1 MPYSVL
7 LQANF
12 NIYVDV
18 TIIEAESRVIGDSL
32 KAPYGQATI
41 YMCARNLQVVSILRD
56 GGEDENGIIGDGL
69 IAKGH
74 TIVEENIRDCVSDFK
89 VINENVK
96 EIKDVR
102 QDHKTIIVL
111 YLNFVEM
118 KVF

>member
-1 MPYSVL
+1 M
-7 LQANF
+7 
-12 NIYVDV
+12 
-18 TIIEAESRVIGDSL
+18 
-32 KAPYGQATI
+32 
-41 YMCARNLQVVSILRD
+41 
-56 GGEDENGIIGDGL
+56 
-69 IAKGH
+69 
-74 TIVEENIRDCVSDFK
+74 EENIRDCVSDFK